1 MGNECGYGCTFEEA
15 LKWTKSFDPA
25 RLTCYESSFYRNDRR
40 KYDYTNIDI
49 FSRMYPSLEEIQE
62 YMDKKPDKP
71 FLLIEYCHAMG
82 NGPGDLED
90 YFQMVYQV

>member
-1 MGNECGYGCTFEEA
+1 MD
-15 LKWTKSFDPA
+15 KKDFDPV

-62 YMDKKPDKP
+62 YMEKKPDKP
-71 FLLIEYCHAMG
+71 FR
-82 NGPGDLED
+82 
-90 YFQMVYQV
+90 